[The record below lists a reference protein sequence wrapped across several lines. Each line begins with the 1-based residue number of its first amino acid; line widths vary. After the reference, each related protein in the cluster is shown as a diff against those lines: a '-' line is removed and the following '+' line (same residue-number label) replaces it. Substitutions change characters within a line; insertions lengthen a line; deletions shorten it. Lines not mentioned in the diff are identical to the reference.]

1 MYFKI
6 NMINNNSVKFFLWI
20 SIEVKLKSKEF
31 LENVIKI
38 RTTTRILIISFNKLY
53 IHLFKMFRVN
63 LK

>member
-53 IHLFKMFRVN
+53 TIYSKCFVLI
-63 LK
+63 